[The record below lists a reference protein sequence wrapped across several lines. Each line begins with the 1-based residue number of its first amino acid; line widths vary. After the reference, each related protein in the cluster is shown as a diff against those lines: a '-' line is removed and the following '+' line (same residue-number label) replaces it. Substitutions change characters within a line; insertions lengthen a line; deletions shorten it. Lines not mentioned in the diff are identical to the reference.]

1 MRELRL
7 ASNGLRFRC
16 LADGPDD
23 GPLALLLHGFPEG
36 AESWGAQLPALAG
49 AGYRAVAPDLRGYG
63 GTDCPDG
70 EEAYRMPHLVAD
82 VVGLVDALGSERC
95 HLAGHDW
102 GALVGW
108 SVASHHPERLLSWSA
123 LSVGHPIAFTDTIR
137 DDPDQQARSSYV
149 NLFLVRGKAE
159 SVLEEDGHR
168 RLRRMYQ
175 VGPRPD
181 AVPQAEVE
189 TFVRAMAEPGRLTAG
204 LNYYRANLGDLDTE
218 RAMAPHPIRTPT
230 QLIWGERD
238 PAVGPASTRASG
250 DHVEGEY
257 RLEVLEGAGH
267 WLQFE
272 RPDDVSRLLL
282 DWMGRHPRAE

>member
-1 MRELRL
+1 MRELHL
-7 ASNGLRFRC
+7 AANGLRFRC
-16 LADGPDD
+16 IADGPED

-36 AESWGAQLPALAG
+36 AESWSAQVPALAA

-63 GTDCPDG
+63 GSDCPDG
-70 EEAYRMPHLVAD
+70 EEAYRMTHLVGD

-159 SVLEEDGHR
+159 SVLGEDGHR

-189 TFVRAMAEPGRLTAG
+189 TFVRAMA
-204 LNYYRANLGDLDTE
+204 
-218 RAMAPHPIRTPT
+218 PHPIRTPT

-238 PAVGPASTRASG
+238 PAVGPASTRATG

-272 RPDDVSRLLL
+272 RPGEVAHLLL
-282 DWMGRHPRAE
+282 DWMGRHP

>member
-1 MRELRL
+1 MTELRL
-7 ASNGLRFRC
+7 ASNGLHFRC
-16 LADGPDD
+16 LAGGPDD

-36 AESWGAQLPALAG
+36 AESWRAQVAGLAA

-82 VVGLVDALGSERC
+82 VIGLIDTLGTDRC

-108 SVASHHPERLLSWSA
+108 SVASHHPERLLTWSA

-137 DDPDQQARSSYV
+137 ADPDQHARSSYV
-149 NLFLVRGKAE
+149 DLFLLRGKAE

-181 AVPQAEVE
+181 AIPQAEVE

-204 LNYYRANLGDLDTE
+204 LNYYRANLGDAETE

-230 QLIWGERD
+230 QLIWGDQD
-238 PAVGPASTRASG
+238 PAVGPAPARATG

-257 RLEVLEGAGH
+257 RLEVLQGAGH

-272 RPDDVSRLLL
+272 RADDVSRLLL
-282 DWMGRHPRAE
+282 DWMGRHPRSG